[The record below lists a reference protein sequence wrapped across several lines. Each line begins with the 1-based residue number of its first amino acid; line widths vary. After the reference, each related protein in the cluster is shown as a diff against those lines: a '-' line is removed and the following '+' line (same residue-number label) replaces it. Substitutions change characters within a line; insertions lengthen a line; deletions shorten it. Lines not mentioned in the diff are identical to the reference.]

1 MAPTNIE
8 ERIVWYSMVGTYG
21 FYVLGALYVLA
32 PVIAWV
38 LFAIALVRIGR
49 FVILGDPRYHVP
61 MSWLVLV
68 WFVGMFVMLIAL
80 IVGHFTN
87 GYGLGSVIKSTI
99 GWAKGWAL
107 LAIFPFIG
115 CLNIRPEL
123 VYRAACIVSLHTIVL
138 APVFIGAWLAG
149 LPQMLYVS
157 PLQKIG
163 GPGPEF
169 FAMSLYE
176 IDPSN
181 GSPRWRLFTPWAPA
195 LGFVANIYFVF
206 ALQEKNLFYRVG
218 GIIGCVIMVLLSG
231 SRLGLLS
238 LITVSMIAWWLS
250 MMGRPIILWVSGI
263 GAAIMGLLMAPVL
276 TFAEEFSTRFREARA
291 DSSRVREALGRIAV
305 NRWREEA
312 PIWGHGQVEAGPHLV
327 EYMMIG
333 SHHTWFGLL
342 YVKGAVGMVAMAV
355 PLACAFV
362 YFLIKSIYAREGR
375 VALSVILLL
384 FLYTFGEN
392 LEVLAYLIWPGLLF
406 IGIASK
412 HTLKS
417 ELPCAATKRAAG
429 ASTSATSSQASS
441 APTT

>member
-1 MAPTNIE
+1 MAPANTE
-8 ERIVWYSMVGTYG
+8 ERIVWYSIVGTYG

-38 LFAIALVRIGR
+38 LFAIAVVRIGR
-49 FVILGDPRYHVP
+49 FVILGDQRYHVP
-61 MSWLVLV
+61 LPGLVIV
-68 WFVGMFVMLIAL
+68 WFLGMLVMLLAL
-80 IVGHFTN
+80 VVGHFN
-87 GYGLGSVIKSTI
+87 YDMGLGAVIKSTI

-107 LAIFPFIG
+107 LAIFPLIG
-115 CLNIRPEL
+115 CLNIRPEII
-123 VYRAACIVSLHTIVL
+123 YRAACIVSLHTIIL
-138 APVFIGAWLAG
+138 APVFILAWMAN
-149 LPQMLYVS
+149 LPQVLYVS
-157 PLQKIG
+157 PLQKVG

-206 ALQEKNLFYRVG
+206 ALQEKKLFYKVA
-218 GIIGCVIMVLLSG
+218 GIIGCIIMVLLSG

-238 LITVSMIAWWLS
+238 LISVSLITWWLS
-250 MMGRPIILWVSGI
+250 MMGRPFILWVSGV
-263 GAAIMGLLMAPVL
+263 GAAFTGLAMAPIL
-276 TFAEEFSTRFREARA
+276 SFAEDFATKFREARA
-291 DSSRVREALGRIAV
+291 DSSRVREALARIAV

-333 SHHTWFGLL
+333 SHHTWYGLL
-342 YVKGAVGMVAMAV
+342 YVKGAVGLVAMAV
-355 PLACAFV
+355 PLACSFV
-362 YFLIKSIYAREGR
+362 YCLIKAMHTKEGR
-375 VALSVILLL
+375 VALSVVLLL

-412 HTLKS
+412 HTLQ
-417 ELPCAATKRAAG
+417 EPNPAL
-429 ASTSATSSQASS
+429 ASASHSASDS
-441 APTT
+441 APDSTPDR

>member
-1 MAPTNIE
+1 MAPANIE
-8 ERIVWYSMVGTYG
+8 ERIVWYSMIGTYG
-21 FYVLGALYVLA
+21 FYILGALYVLA

-38 LFAIALVRIGR
+38 LFAIAIVRIGR
-49 FVILGDPRYHVP
+49 FVIVGDQRYIVP
-61 MSWLVLV
+61 IPPLVV
-68 WFVGMFVMLIAL
+68 IWFSGMFVMLIAL
-80 IVGHFTN
+80 VVGHFTHD
-87 GYGLGSVIKSTI
+87 YGLGTVIKSTI

-107 LAIFPFIG
+107 LAIFPLIG

-123 VYRAACIVSLHTIVL
+123 IYRAACIVSLHTIIL
-138 APVFIGAWLAG
+138 APVFIMAWMAN
-149 LPQMLYVS
+149 LPQVLYIS
-157 PLQKIG
+157 PVQKVG

-206 ALQEKNLFYRVG
+206 ALHEKKRFYRYA
-218 GIIGCVIMVLLSG
+218 GIAGCILMVLLSG

-238 LITVSMIAWWLS
+238 LVSVSLITWWIS
-250 MMGRPIILWVSGI
+250 MMGRPFFLWVTGVGI
-263 GAAIMGLLMAPVL
+263 ALTGLAMAPLL
-276 TFAEEFSTRFREARA
+276 TFADDFATRFREARA
-291 DSSRVREALGRIAV
+291 DSSRVREALARIAV

-312 PIWGHGQVEAGPHLV
+312 PVWGHGQLEAGPHLV

-333 SHHTWFGLL
+333 SHHTWYGLL

-355 PLACAFV
+355 PLACSFF
-362 YFLIKSIYAREGR
+362 YFLFKAMVSRDGR
-375 VALSVILLL
+375 VALGIVFLL

-406 IGIASK
+406 IGLASK
-412 HTLKS
+412 DVVKPT
-417 ELPCAATKRAAG
+417 P
-429 ASTSATSSQASS
+429 STDSS
-441 APTT
+441 TDVR

>member
-1 MAPTNIE
+1 
-8 ERIVWYSMVGTYG
+8 
-21 FYVLGALYVLA
+21 
-32 PVIAWV
+32 
-38 LFAIALVRIGR
+38 
-49 FVILGDPRYHVP
+49 
-61 MSWLVLV
+61 
-68 WFVGMFVMLIAL
+68 
-80 IVGHFTN
+80 
-87 GYGLGSVIKSTI
+87 
-99 GWAKGWAL
+99 
-107 LAIFPFIG
+107 
-115 CLNIRPEL
+115 
-123 VYRAACIVSLHTIVL
+123 
-138 APVFIGAWLAG
+138 
-149 LPQMLYVS
+149 MLYVS

-206 ALQEKNLFYRVG
+206 ALREKNNFYRIAG
-218 GIIGCVIMVLLSG
+218 MIGCIVMVLMSG

-238 LITVSMIAWWLS
+238 IISVSMITWWLGS
-250 MMGRPIILWVSGI
+250 LSRPTVLWISGI
-263 GAAIMGLLMAPVL
+263 GTAFVGLVMAPLL
-276 TFAEEFSTRFREARA
+276 TFADEFATRFREARA
-291 DSSRVREALGRIAV
+291 DSSRVREALARIAV

-312 PIWGHGQVEAGPHLV
+312 PIWGHGQLEAGPHLV

-362 YFLIKSIYAREGR
+362 YFVFKSMFASEGR
-375 VALSVILLL
+375 VALSVVLLL

-406 IGIASK
+406 IGIGSK
-412 HTLKS
+412 HAL
-417 ELPCAATKRAAG
+417 RAKI
-429 ASTSATSSQASS
+429 
-441 APTT
+441 